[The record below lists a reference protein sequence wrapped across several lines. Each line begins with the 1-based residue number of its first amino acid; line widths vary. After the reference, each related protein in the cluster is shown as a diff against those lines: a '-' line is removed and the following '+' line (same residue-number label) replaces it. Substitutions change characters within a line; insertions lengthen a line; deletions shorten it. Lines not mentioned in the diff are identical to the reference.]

1 MSGGRTDWPVR
12 GPLLTGVL
20 ALVLLLGVLG
30 VWSVRTTLSGAVVA
44 SGMVVVESNRQV
56 VQHPEGGVVGEI
68 GVRDGDR
75 VEVGQTLIRFD
86 DTLLKSE
93 LAVLDTQ
100 LIELQARKARLE
112 AEAQGDT
119 AIVFPEALLDLA
131 RTNPEADAQIRGQ
144 EDLFAARS
152 QTLGQEAQQLDE
164 QIRQIENQIEGT
176 QAQLT
181 ALGTQEEL
189 IVGELEDQE
198 SLFERGLVPVGRVI
212 ELRREAARL
221 AGEIG
226 KLTSDIAQLRGRI
239 AAIEIEK
246 LRLGATRRE
255 EAIVTLRDIQ
265 FREIELTERRLG
277 LQERLSRLEV
287 RAPVSGVV
295 YGQQVFAVQSVVQ
308 AGAPIMYII
317 PQDRPL
323 LVEARVPSVHVD
335 EIQLGQ
341 EAVLRF
347 TALDMRR
354 TPEMTGLVTGI
365 SADVIV
371 DERTGVNFYE
381 VQLVPR
387 EEDLPKLD
395 GQVLLPGMP
404 VEAFIRTEDR
414 TPISYLTK
422 PLTDYFNRAFRE
434 S

>member
-1 MSGGRTDWPVR
+1 MSADRTDWPVR
-12 GPLLTGVL
+12 GPLLTGLL

-112 AEAQGDT
+112 AEAQGDA
-119 AIVFPEALLDLA
+119 AIVFPAALLDLA
-131 RTNPEADAQIRGQ
+131 KTNPEADAQIRGQ

-181 ALGTQEEL
+181 ALGTQEDL
-189 IVGELEDQE
+189 IVGELADQE

-255 EAIVTLRDIQ
+255 EAIVTLRDVQ

-335 EIQLGQ
+335 EIQVGQ

-365 SADVIV
+365 SADVII
-371 DERTGVNFYE
+371 DDRTGANFYE

-395 GQVLLPGMP
+395 GQILLPGMP

-422 PLTDYFNRAFRE
+422 PLTDYFSRAFRE

>member
-1 MSGGRTDWPVR
+1 MSVARTDWPVR

-20 ALVLLLGVLG
+20 ALVVLLGVLG

-68 GVRDGDR
+68 DVRDGDR
-75 VEVGQTLIRFD
+75 VGVGQTLIRFD

-112 AEAQGDT
+112 AEAQGDD
-119 AIVFPEALLDLA
+119 AILFPAALLDLA
-131 RTNPEADAQIRGQ
+131 KTNPEADAQIRGQ

-152 QTLGQEAQQLDE
+152 QTLGQESQQLDE

-189 IVGELEDQE
+189 IVGELADQE
-198 SLFERGLVPVGRVI
+198 SLFDRGLVPVGRVI

-226 KLTSDIAQLRGRI
+226 KLTSEVAQLRGRI

-255 EAIVTLRDIQ
+255 EAIVTLRDVQ

-335 EIQLGQ
+335 EIQVGQ

-371 DERTGVNFYE
+371 DDRTGANFYE

-404 VEAFIRTEDR
+404 VEAYIRTQDR

-422 PLTDYFNRAFRE
+422 PLTDYFSRAFRE